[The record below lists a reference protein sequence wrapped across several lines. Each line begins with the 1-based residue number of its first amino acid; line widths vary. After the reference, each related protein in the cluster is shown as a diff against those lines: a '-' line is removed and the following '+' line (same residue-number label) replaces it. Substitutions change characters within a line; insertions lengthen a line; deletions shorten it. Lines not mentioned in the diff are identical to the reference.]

1 MIILYSIEKLNFA
14 KSNSSVKNNH
24 QAKNFP
30 SKVSALKYKMCV
42 AISKAHDLAGNVITL
57 SY

>member
-1 MIILYSIEKLNFA
+1 MIILYFIEKLNST
-14 KSNSSVKNNH
+14 KNNSSVKNNR

-42 AISKAHDLAGNVITL
+42 AISKPHDLAGNAITL